1 MNKFHYYLR
10 VMKWLIIFLFLC
22 KIVFGQN
29 GGRKNEKSISAN
41 TKDSYKTTGA
51 WTYRKTQVGEIQES
65 ELPKLFKWTIT
76 PNRKKYREIQE
87 KQRQQRAKYRIR
99 GNEVF
104 HRKKYNF

>member
-1 MNKFHYYLR
+1 M
-10 VMKWLIIFLFLC
+10 
-22 KIVFGQN
+22 KIVSCLVLFTLYLNAQQ
-29 GGRKNEKSISAN
+29 GGRRNEKSI
-41 TKDSYKTTGA
+41 TEGRHDSYKTTST
-51 WTYRKTQVGEIQES
+51 WMYRKTQVGEIQES

-87 KQRQQRAKYRIR
+87 EQRQQRAKYRIR